1 MFTIVKQYINK
12 DGQLE
17 KRLALLGTS
26 MLFLVS
32 TFCLTLFAPIS
43 AHAASTGTALSPAAR
58 ISFTFDDSLASTYT
72 TAEPTLATYGL
83 TGTDYAITG
92 CLGMTTVPNTCN
104 ANTDTPYMSV
114 AQLQALQADG
124 WEIGSHTVDHVCLV
138 DSALTDPSDCANQT
152 ALTTAQ
158 VDAELANSKSALATD
173 GINATDFSTPYGDF
187 NNNVIAQIAKYYAS
201 MRQFKNASNNTNG
214 YPYSDYY
221 LQDVTVQET
230 TNTVAGIEAL
240 INTAITNNQ
249 WLVLTFHDIETKPSK
264 TPDNFQYGT
273 AELASI
279 AAYVQA
285 KQAAGSIQSVHVD
298 QGLVTS
304 STNMFANGNFSAGIA
319 DGWTTD
325 SPANVTLDTGNN
337 GSYPSPTDSIK
348 FVATNKEIHL
358 FSPKVAVTPGT
369 TYVMKNFL
377 NVASISALTSGE
389 VGFYVDEYNANGQWV
404 SGQWLKSEN
413 SSFVEDMNFTYKPS
427 SPAVTSASL
436 QVLVTA
442 NSGITAYLANS
453 QMFPETS
460 ATVAAPTNLVTNATF
475 TAGISDGWTTD
486 DPTHI
491 TANTAGNGSPASPTD
506 SISLQSGTT
515 TANGHL
521 FSPEVAVSSAHSYT
535 LSSWLNLVK
544 DTNAASGGE
553 VAYYIDEYNSA
564 GQWISGQ
571 YKTGIHAIGANT
583 IGFTYT
589 PSSASVAKASLQ
601 VIVVG
606 NSGIQA
612 YLDNV
617 TWYQN

>member
-138 DSALTDPSDCANQT
+138 DSALTDPSDCANPT

>member
-1 MFTIVKQYINK
+1 
-12 DGQLE
+12 
-17 KRLALLGTS
+17 
-26 MLFLVS
+26 
-32 TFCLTLFAPIS
+32 
-43 AHAASTGTALSPAAR
+43 
-58 ISFTFDDSLASTYT
+58 
-72 TAEPTLATYGL
+72 
-83 TGTDYAITG
+83 
-92 CLGMTTVPNTCN
+92 
-104 ANTDTPYMSV
+104 
-114 AQLQALQADG
+114 
-124 WEIGSHTVDHVCLV
+124 
-138 DSALTDPSDCANQT
+138 
-152 ALTTAQ
+152 
-158 VDAELANSKSALATD
+158 
-173 GINATDFSTPYGDF
+173 
-187 NNNVIAQIAKYYAS
+187 
-201 MRQFKNASNNTNG
+201 
-214 YPYSDYY
+214 
-221 LQDVTVQET
+221 
-230 TNTVAGIEAL
+230 
-240 INTAITNNQ
+240 
-249 WLVLTFHDIETKPSK
+249 
-264 TPDNFQYGT
+264 
-273 AELASI
+273 
-279 AAYVQA
+279 
-285 KQAAGSIQSVHVD
+285 
-298 QGLVTS
+298 
-304 STNMFANGNFSAGIA
+304 
-319 DGWTTD
+319 
-325 SPANVTLDTGNN
+325 
-337 GSYPSPTDSIK
+337 
-348 FVATNKEIHL
+348 
-358 FSPKVAVTPGT
+358 
-369 TYVMKNFL
+369 MKNFL

-404 SGQWLKSEN
+404 SGPWLKSEN